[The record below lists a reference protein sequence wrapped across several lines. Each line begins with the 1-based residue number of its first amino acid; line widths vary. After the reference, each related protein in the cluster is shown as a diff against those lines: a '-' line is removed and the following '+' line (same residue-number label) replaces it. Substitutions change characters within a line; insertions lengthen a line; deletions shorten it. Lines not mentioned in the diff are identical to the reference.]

1 MPIYEYQCE
10 DCESEVEVFFLSFS
24 DASEETPKCPECGG
38 QKLERIISSVAV
50 VKENA
55 ATQSESKS
63 KPAQK
68 PYVEDNKALVETMR
82 KAERGI
88 KGGYGDDFKE
98 VAGRLERGESSLS
111 IEKKLRDRVGEK
123 MGAH

>member
-1 MPIYEYQCE
+1 MPIYEYHCE
-10 DCESEVEVFFLSFS
+10 ECDKDVELFFLSFS

-38 QKLERIISSVAV
+38 LKLERMISSVAV
-50 VKENA
+50 VKEESY
-55 ATQSESKS
+55 SETPSPGKR
-63 KPAQK
+63 QQ
-68 PYVEDNKALVETMR
+68 PYVEDTKALSDAMK
-82 KAERGI
+82 KAQRGS

-98 VAGRLERGESSLS
+98 VAGRLERGESSES

>member
-1 MPIYEYQCE
+1 MPIYEYHCE
-10 DCESEVEVFFLSFS
+10 DCDKEVEVFFLSFTDAES
-24 DASEETPKCPECGG
+24 DTPECPGCGG
-38 QKLERIISSVAV
+38 RELERIISSVAV

-55 ATQSESKS
+55 PPKSEQTS
-63 KPAQK
+63 KPTQK
-68 PYVEDNKALVETMR
+68 PYQEDQKALAETMR

-98 VAGRLERGESSLS
+98 VAGRLERGESSES
-111 IEKKLRDRVGEK
+111 IEKKMRDRVGEK

>member
-1 MPIYEYQCE
+1 MPIYEYHCE
-10 DCESEVEVFFLSFS
+10 ECCKEVEVFFLSFS
-24 DASEETPKCPECGG
+24 DVSKETPKCPECGG
-38 QKLERIISSVAV
+38 HKLERIISSVAV
-50 VKENA
+50 VKDNTP
-55 ATQSESKS
+55 TQSESNN

-68 PYVEDNKALVETMR
+68 PYQEDNKALVETMR

>member
-1 MPIYEYQCE
+1 MPIYEYHCE
-10 DCESEVEVFFLSFS
+10 DCDKEVEVFFLSFT
-24 DASEETPKCPECGG
+24 DAESVAPECPGCGG
-38 QKLERIISSVAV
+38 RGLERIISSVAV

-55 ATQSESKS
+55 PPESEPESKQ
-63 KPAQK
+63 AQK
-68 PYVEDNKALVETMR
+68 PYREDTKALAETMR

-98 VAGRLERGESSLS
+98 VAGRLERGESSES
-111 IEKKLRDRVGEK
+111 IEKKMRDRVGEK